1 MEILRW
7 IRWQWRQWEVW
18 QKAFILA
25 MFLMG
30 MSVTATSP
38 LDLYFALAGII
49 ILFGFTFKWF
59 VIDALKASYNK
70 YKRQRDE
77 LFNTIKGE

>member
-7 IRWQWRQWEVW
+7 LRWQWRQWEFW
-18 QKAFILA
+18 QKCFIFG
-25 MFLMG
+25 MFCMG
-30 MSVTATSP
+30 VSVGAPKPYDT
-38 LDLYFALAGII
+38 YFAGVGIAI
-49 ILFGFTFKWF
+49 FFGWTFKWWLF
-59 VIDALKASYNK
+59 DVVKESYTK